1 MFRRCKQ
8 EADPDG
14 ASAAAEYLLSLGQE
28 RIRLGL
34 HRIERALLDLGR
46 PEHRVRTV
54 LVAGTNGKGSTC
66 AMVAAALQAA
76 GYRVGLY
83 TSPHLHRFHE
93 RIRLSGKPVSD
104 EELVGMIE
112 TVRRACPWQDDP
124 ANEDR
129 LTYFEFATVLALLC
143 FARHKV
149 DVAVMETGLGGHL
162 DATAILRPCVMGMT
176 RIALDHREYF
186 GDSLREV
193 SCAEA
198 SIFKPGVPVI
208 VAPGQSEEV
217 LSILR
222 EEEDRRG
229 TPFSVCPGKYEGAIA
244 LRGSH
249 QRHNAATAW
258 AILDSLAH
266 LGGLTVPKDAVTT
279 GFASTW
285 WPGRLEE
292 IDGVLLDV
300 AHNVDGAEALADA
313 LVELYPDRSVEL
325 IFGVMADKDWRGMLR
340 VLSPRVRRIHACP
353 ALTPRS
359 LAPTECA
366 SAAEA
371 LGLSLISHPTVTE
384 AMAAAR
390 QAAGAQGLV
399 CATGSFSVVAEVRR
413 LLLGERVFCD
423 GEQR

>member
-1 MFRRCKQ
+1 MYRRCKH
-8 EADPDG
+8 EATPAG
-14 ASAAAEYLLSLGQE
+14 AGAAVEYLTSLGQE
-28 RIRLGL
+28 RVCLGL
-34 HRIERALLDLGR
+34 HRVERALLDLGR
-46 PEHRVRTV
+46 PDHRLRTV

-66 AMVAAALQAA
+66 AIVASVLQAA
-76 GYRVGLY
+76 GYRIGLY

-112 TVRRACPWQDDP
+112 TIRRACPWQDDP

-149 DVAVMETGLGGHL
+149 DVAVMETGLGGRL
-162 DATAILRPCVMGMT
+162 DATAILRPRVMGMT

-208 VAPGQSEEV
+208 VAPGQSDEA

-222 EEEDRRG
+222 EEADRRG
-229 TPFSVCPGKYEGAIA
+229 TPLSICPGEYEGAIA
-244 LRGSH
+244 LRGAH
-249 QRHNAATAW
+249 QRQNAATAW

-300 AHNVDGAEALADA
+300 AHNVDGAEALANA
-313 LVELYPDRSVEL
+313 LLELYPNRPVEL
-325 IFGVMADKDWRGMLR
+325 VFGVMADKDCRGMLG
-340 VLSPRVRRIHACP
+340 VLAPRVRHIHACP
-353 ALTPRS
+353 VLSRRS
-359 LAPTECA
+359 LAPVQCA

-371 LGLSLISHPTVTE
+371 VGLSVTTYPTVTE
-384 AMAAAR
+384 AMTAAR
-390 QAAGAQGLV
+390 RAAGAQGLV
-399 CATGSFSVVAEVRR
+399 CATGSFSVVAEARR

-423 GEQR
+423 GEP